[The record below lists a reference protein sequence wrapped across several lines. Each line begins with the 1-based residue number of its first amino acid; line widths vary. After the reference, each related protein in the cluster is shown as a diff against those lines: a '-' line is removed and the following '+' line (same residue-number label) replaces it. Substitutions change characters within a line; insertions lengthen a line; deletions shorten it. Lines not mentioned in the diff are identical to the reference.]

1 MIHNKGGFLL
11 QLAALVAL
19 LALFAL
25 VLSIVPTQAGPTF
38 TFQPRAYIGS
48 MTDYKIGEERIPA
61 TGTAVIEKV
70 TFPAGGAGFRFT
82 NNIPGGPALFNLNDG
97 QNHVFKNVA
106 AGTYIVTET
115 DPRVT
120 PGGYILT
127 NVACVETGTDD
138 SFGTV
143 STRRATLNLE
153 AGETIT
159 CTFTN
164 AADGDDD
171 GVPDTTDNCPTVPN
185 PGQEDVDQDGVGD
198 VCDNC
203 PTVYN
208 PDQADIDGDGVGDA
222 CTPIG
227 GTIVLV
233 NKLELLAPWL
243 GLAALVSLT
252 ALTFA
257 LARKRSG

>member
-19 LALFAL
+19 VALLAL

-38 TFQPRAYIGS
+38 TFQPQAYIGS
-48 MTDYKIGEERIPA
+48 VADYGIGEERLVA
-61 TGTAVIEKV
+61 TGTAIIEKV
-70 TFPAGGAGFRFT
+70 TYPAGGVGFQFT
-82 NNIPGGPALFNLNDG
+82 NNIPGGPTLFNLNDG
-97 QNHVFKNVA
+97 QNQIFNNLA
-106 AGTYIVTET
+106 AGTYTVTEA
-115 DPRVT
+115 DPTVI
-120 PGGYILT
+120 PGGYSLT
-127 NVACVETGTDD
+127 NLVCVETGTPN

-143 STRRATLNLE
+143 GTRIATLKLE

-164 AADGDDD
+164 EADQDGD
-171 GVPDTTDNCPTVPN
+171 GVPDATDCCPTVPN
-185 PGQEDVDQDGVGD
+185 PGQEDFDQDGVGD

-208 PDQADIDGDGVGDA
+208 PDQADSDGDGVGDA
-222 CTPIG
+222 CEPVG
-227 GTIVLV
+227 GIIVLV

-243 GLAALVSLT
+243 GLAALVSLA

-257 LARKRSG
+257 LTRKCRG